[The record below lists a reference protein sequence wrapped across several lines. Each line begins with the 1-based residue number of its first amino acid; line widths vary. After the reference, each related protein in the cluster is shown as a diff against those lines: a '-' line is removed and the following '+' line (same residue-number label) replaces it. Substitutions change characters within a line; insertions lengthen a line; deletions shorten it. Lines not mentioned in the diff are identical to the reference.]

1 MPPLKGMNWRNPPKD
16 GGLGVEDWLQI
27 SKPDTE
33 AFHAAINLHPW
44 KSDAE
49 PKSGAEGD
57 LEDMGWTDLLDYVLN
72 SIRQETPDCEMKAR
86 AEVKHSFRISDEQLN
101 TALFKRHGE
110 GRILNVT
117 PVHDSVSMAMVETLE
132 YQLDGWIQKGDV
144 GLLYGAYGTGKTTL
158 ALWKAYHL
166 AKGINILDRNTPCT
180 NSIANHCDRFRLGS
194 AEEIA

>member
-1 MPPLKGMNWRNPPKD
+1 MANLRAFGASVVLAPDCDLKDLDGWYRELSDQLPEARTLMPPLKGMNWRNPPKD

-86 AEVKHSFRISDEQLN
+86 AEVKHRFRISDEQLN
-101 TALFKRHGE
+101 TCLLYTSPSPR
-110 GRILNVT
+110 
-117 PVHDSVSMAMVETLE
+117 D
-132 YQLDGWIQKGDV
+132 
-144 GLLYGAYGTGKTTL
+144 GLLS
-158 ALWKAYHL
+158 
-166 AKGINILDRNTPCT
+166 RMP
-180 NSIANHCDRFRLGS
+180 SS
-194 AEEIA
+194 A